1 MQEEFGVVIKA
12 ITTQFESKMQK
23 VKDIS
28 ESVKNRIK
36 TAWNDDTKI
45 DVNTEDANIK
55 VQELKREISTLKQ
68 EMKDTEI
75 GSQAFK
81 DYAIA
86 INDAE
91 KELKQL
97 VNTQKQVNKEQKNT
111 SFKSIKDT
119 NNSFKSGVKSILRY
133 GLALLSIRTIFS
145 LVSKASSAYLEQDT
159 DLASKLQSVWA
170 GLGAFFAPVIEKIV
184 NWLLKLVGYLNVF
197 IKAVTG
203 QDLLAKASKKAT
215 ENIKKQT
222 KATKDLNKSLSSL
235 DEITNIQDQTTNVGG
250 GASDIENPFDNLKD
264 VKLNTKWVDK
274 IKEFGEYIKEN
285 GLLIALKI
293 TGIILALKGLDLIIQ
308 GGNFAKFGRILAG
321 IGLIIYGVAGA
332 IQSLKDYLKLFDQGL
347 QDTTEGWKKFWNI
360 IKYVG
365 IAILGIGILIGSV
378 PVMIVGAIVLVLSI
392 IAKYWK
398 QIKEAIGNGL
408 DWLEEKFKSL
418 FGETLGNI
426 LIAPFRDAIG
436 TISNLFDG
444 LFRGVKQIIDGI
456 IMICKGNLKGGLIKI
471 GTGIANALIGILNS
485 FISGLNLFLVP
496 FRAIIVLIGK
506 AMGKSIT
513 MGDVKLPKVPFLDVG
528 TNYVPEDQLAYIHK
542 GEAVVPKK
550 FNSAEYFNNYSNN
563 EETNNLLLELNR
575 TLIEVRDKPSIF
587 NVNGKEL
594 ARTTYNDFKN
604 EGQRLGSTNIVTVR

>member
-28 ESVKNRIK
+28 NSVKNRIK
-36 TAWNDDTKI
+36 TAWSDDTKI
-45 DVNTEDANIK
+45 DVNTESANIK

-235 DEITNIQDQTTNVGG
+235 DEITNIQDQNTNVGK
-250 GASDIENPFDNLKD
+250 GASDIENPFDNFKD

-285 GLLIALKI
+285 GPLIALKI

-308 GGNFAKFGRILAG
+308 GGKFAKFGKVLAG

-332 IQSLKDYLKLFDQGL
+332 IQNLKDYLKLFDQGL
-347 QDTTEGWKKFWNI
+347 QDTTEGWKKFWDI

-378 PVMIVGAIVLVLSI
+378 PAMIVGAIVLVLSI

-408 DWLEEKFKSL
+408 DWLEERFKSL
-418 FGETLGNI
+418 FGETLGDI

-471 GTGIANALIGILNS
+471 GKGIANALIGILNS

-575 TLIEVRDKPSIF
+575 TLIEVRDKPSTF

-604 EGQRLGSTNIVTVR
+604 EGQRLGSTNTVTVR

>member
-36 TAWNDDTKI
+36 TAWSDDTKI
-45 DVNTEDANIK
+45 DVNTEDARVKIEKLKLAVSSLRKSLKHIK
-55 VQELKREISTLKQ
+55 PSDAKFATFAKAIS
-68 EMKDTEI
+68 DTEKEI
-75 GSQAFK
+75 RRLTKAQK
-81 DYAIA
+81 DA
-86 INDAE
+86 
-91 KELKQL
+91 
-97 VNTQKQVNKEQKNT
+97 NKEQKNT
-111 SFKSIKDT
+111 SFKGIKDT

-250 GASDIENPFDNLKD
+250 ATSDIENPFDNFKD

-293 TGIILALKGLDLIIQ
+293 AGIILTLKGLDLIIQ

-321 IGLIIYGVAGA
+321 IGLIIYGVVGA
-332 IQSLKDYLKLFDQGL
+332 IQSLKDYLELFDQGL
-347 QDTTEGWKKFWNI
+347 QDTTEGWKKFWDI

-365 IAILGIGILIGSV
+365 IAILGVGILINSV

-408 DWLEEKFKSL
+408 DWLEERFKSL
-418 FGETLGNI
+418 FGETLGDI

-471 GTGIANALIGILNS
+471 GKGIANALIGILNS

-575 TLIEVRDKPSIF
+575 TLIEVRDKPSTF

-604 EGQRLGSTNIVTVR
+604 EGQRLGSTNTVTVR